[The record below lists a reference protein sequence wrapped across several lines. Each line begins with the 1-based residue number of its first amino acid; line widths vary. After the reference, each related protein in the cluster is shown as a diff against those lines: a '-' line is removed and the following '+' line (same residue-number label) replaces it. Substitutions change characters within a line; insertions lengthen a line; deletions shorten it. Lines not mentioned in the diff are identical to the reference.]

1 MRSLIITLYPR
12 TTAVVPRSYNALVQ
26 AALYAGWRDSNPLF
40 HDEGFANNAKV
51 FRLFTFSQLEG
62 KSFVDKEKKTVSFND
77 IVRLEV
83 RMPMEELLDNLAES
97 LAQRGEMRIGK
108 SVFSIVNLSAAD
120 RLLFPQRALI
130 RMRMPVTLHRTRED
144 GYTDYL
150 HPSSVEFIEDMQ
162 KNTVAKKA
170 AFGLSSGLAQLIP
183 LEETLKKRVVQF
195 KGTNVNGWT
204 GDFIMSAD
212 AETFSFLYCT
222 GLGARNSQGFGMFD
236 IVDKPLI

>member
-1 MRSLIITLYPR
+1 MRSLVITLYPR
-12 TTAVVPRSYNALVQ
+12 TTAIIPRSYNALVQ
-26 AALYAGWRDSNPLF
+26 AALYAGWRDSDPKL
-40 HDEGFANNAKV
+40 HDEGYGENSKI

-62 KSFVDKEKKTVSFND
+62 KCFVDKEKKTVSFSD
-77 IVRLEV
+77 TVRLEV
-83 RMPMEELLDNLAES
+83 RMPAEDLLDDLAVS
-97 LAQRGEMRIGK
+97 LAQQGEMRIGRAI
-108 SVFSIVNLSAAD
+108 FSIVNLSTAD

-130 RMRMPVTLHRTRED
+130 RMRTPVTLHRTRED

-150 HPSSVEFIEDMQ
+150 HPSSAEFAEDMQ
-162 KNTVAKKA
+162 KNIAAKKA
-170 AFGLSSGLAQLIP
+170 AFGLSAGLAQLIP
-183 LEETLKKRVVQF
+183 IEETMKKRVIQF